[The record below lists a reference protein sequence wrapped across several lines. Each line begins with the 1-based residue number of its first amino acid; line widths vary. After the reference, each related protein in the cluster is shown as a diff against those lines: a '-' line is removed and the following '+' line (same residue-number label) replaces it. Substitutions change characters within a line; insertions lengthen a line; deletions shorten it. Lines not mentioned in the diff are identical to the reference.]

1 MQIFHFTFRIYL
13 RFCIFK
19 GNAKAKEMKQYSL
32 PIFHLK
38 PLLLAGFL
46 LAAVSCNQ
54 ASDDTTGATTA
65 AADKSEQQ
73 LQPLT
78 TENAVEVLT
87 AYEQQHQDSLAVIST
102 RYGDIK
108 VRLYKDTPLHRA
120 NFVRLTKAGFYNEG
134 EFYRVVQGFAIQG
147 GDSDERDM
155 SQGAYKIPQE
165 FKPSYIHKRGALAMA
180 RYGDDRNPEKESS
193 SHNFY
198 IVTGQPVSED
208 ELRAFEAQHD
218 MKYTPEQIQTYLAV
232 GGEPGLDTEY
242 TVFGEVVEGMD
253 VVEKIEQEPVDASN
267 WPRQSVKHTVKI
279 VNE

>member
-1 MQIFHFTFRIYL
+1 MRHTFFSISIL
-13 RFCIFK
+13 R
-19 GNAKAKEMKQYSL
+19 SL
-32 PIFHLK
+32 LVAGC
-38 PLLLAGFL
+38 LLS
-46 LAAVSCNQ
+46 AVSCNQ
-54 ASDDTTGATTA
+54 TSDSTSGTTTGAT
-65 AADKSEQQ
+65 DDSEQR
-73 LQPLT
+73 LVPLT

-102 RYGDIK
+102 RHGDIK

-134 EFYRVVQGFAIQG
+134 EFYRVVKDFAIQG
-147 GDSDERDM
+147 GDSDERQM

-165 FKPSYIHKRGALAMA
+165 FNPKYIHKRGALAMA
-180 RYGDDRNPEKESS
+180 RYGDERNPEKESS

-198 IVTGQPVSED
+198 IVTGQPVTEE
-208 ELRAFEAQHD
+208 ELRAFEAAHD
-218 MKYTPEQIQTYLAV
+218 MKYTPEQIQTYLEV

-253 VVEKIEQEPVDASN
+253 VVEKIEQEPVDGSS
-267 WPRQSVKHTVKI
+267 WPRRVVKHTVKV